1 MTKRILVTG
10 ATGFIGRHSL
20 KELVSLGYDVVAL
33 SSRELDSDIDGVE
46 FVKCDL
52 SNDVEMNSVV
62 TKVGASHLLH
72 MAWRAVV
79 GGLWTAP
86 ENMMWL
92 HTSLKLAQAFV
103 EAGGKRITMS
113 GSCAEY
119 DWAGGL
125 CKEGVTPLYAST
137 FYGDCKLG
145 LFHALKG
152 YCATNNVEFSW
163 GRIFFV
169 YGPGEH
175 PSRLG
180 ADVILSLLRGDEAR
194 CSHGMQLRDYIHC
207 EDAGRGLAC
216 LADSDLIGDY
226 NLGTGQAIRVKDLI
240 EALAHAVGR
249 PELVKLGAREA
260 PAYEPSLIVA
270 DMEKTRKS
278 GLKWAPKFDLK
289 SGAYDTVEWF
299 KRKQD

>member
-20 KELVSLGYDVVAL
+20 GELVSRGYEVVAL
-33 SSRELDSDIDGVE
+33 TSRPIEDAVVGVE
-46 FVKCDL
+46 FVQCDL
-52 SNDVEMNSVV
+52 SNDAEMKEVV
-62 TKVGASHLLH
+62 TKIGASHLLH
-72 MAWRAVV
+72 MAWRAVI

-86 ENMMWL
+86 ENMNWL
-92 HTSLKLAQAFV
+92 HTSLKLSQAFV

-119 DWAGGL
+119 DWASGL

-152 YCATNNVEFSW
+152 YCATNDVTFSW

-175 PSRLG
+175 SSRLG
-180 ADVILSLLRGDEAR
+180 ADVVLSLLRGDEAR

-207 EDAGRGLAC
+207 EDAGRGLAA
-216 LADSDLIGDY
+216 LADSDLVGDY
-226 NLGTGQAIRVKDLI
+226 NLATGKAVRVKDVI
-240 EALAHAVGR
+240 EALAEAAGR
-249 PELVKLGAREA
+249 PELVKLGARQA
-260 PAYEPSLIVA
+260 PAFEPPLIVA
-270 DMEKTRKS
+270 DMEKTLKS
-278 GLKWAPKFDLK
+278 GLDWSPQYDLA
-289 SGAYDTVEWF
+289 SGAVDTVEWF
-299 KRKQD
+299 KKNH